1 MRIAAIIPVGTLEGA
16 KTRLGGTL
24 DAEERHDLVEGL
36 LARTVATALAVDRL
50 DDVLVISP
58 DPEVLTRAAE
68 IGARTVRQRTSGLNA
83 GLAEAR
89 ADVIAGGAE
98 ALLVLPIDLPFVT
111 AEAVSALLEPLIEAP
126 EGTHVVLATD
136 RHGTGTNA
144 LGLRPPD
151 VIDFAFGPGSRLAH
165 RAATEAV
172 GATYTEVGGPL
183 TVDLDTPEDLVFVEA
198 AESAE
203 SAESAGAARPAGA
216 TEPPEAAEP
225 TDPAVAAEAERLRV
239 G

>member
-36 LARTVATALAVDRL
+36 LARTVAAALAVDRL

-68 IGARTVRQRTSGLNA
+68 IGARTLRQRTSGLNA

-89 ADVIAGGAE
+89 ADVVAGGAE
-98 ALLVLPIDLPFVT
+98 AILVLPIDLPFVT
-111 AEAVSALLEPLIEAP
+111 AEAVQRVARTADPRRPTAA
-126 EGTHVVLATD
+126 HVVLATD

-144 LGLRPPD
+144 LGLRPPE
-151 VIDFAFGPGSRLAH
+151 VIDFAFGPGSRRAH
-165 RAATEAV
+165 RAAAEAA
-172 GATYTEVGGPL
+172 GAAYTEVGGPL

-198 AESAE
+198 AE
-203 SAESAGAARPAGA
+203 
-216 TEPPEAAEP
+216 
-225 TDPAVAAEAERLRV
+225 AERLGV

>member
-16 KTRLGGTL
+16 KTRLAGTL

-36 LARTVATALAVDRL
+36 LARTVETALAVDRL

-68 IGARTVRQRTSGLNA
+68 IGARTLRQRTSGLNA

-89 ADVIAGGAE
+89 ADVVAGGAE
-98 ALLVLPIDLPFVT
+98 AILVLPIDLPFVT
-111 AEAVSALLEPLIEAP
+111 TEAVVALLEPLTSDGSTAP
-126 EGTHVVLATD
+126 AGKPRAADPAAGHVVLATD

-144 LGLRPPD
+144 LGLRPPG
-151 VIDFAFGPGSRLAH
+151 VIDFAFGPGSRRAH
-165 RAATEAV
+165 RAAAEAA
-172 GATYTEVGGPL
+172 GASYTEVGGPL
-183 TVDLDTPEDLVFVEA
+183 TVDLDTPDDLVFVE
-198 AESAE
+198 
-203 SAESAGAARPAGA
+203 GAD
-216 TEPPEAAEP
+216 T
-225 TDPAVAAEAERLRV
+225 ERLGV